1 MSHGTP
7 VDSRDDRV
15 PWLVVAE
22 GFSIVVPLFNEEER
36 FAEYGKVLVEFI
48 ADQPAG
54 SEVIF
59 VDDGSTD
66 GTVRAAEDLIDAS
79 PGQPVQL
86 IRRPHAGKGAAVVAG
101 LRAATAPYAGFCDLD
116 LSTPLDQLERVL
128 HVAMRSRALAVG
140 SRDLA
145 GSTLLRS
152 ESRIRETL
160 GRSYNRL
167 LQATI
172 TPGIVDAM
180 RAKVAARRGVGGDAS
195 PLP

>member
-1 MSHGTP
+1 
-7 VDSRDDRV
+7 
-15 PWLVVAE
+15 
-22 GFSIVVPLFNEEER
+22 
-36 FAEYGKVLVEFI
+36 
-48 ADQPAG
+48 
-54 SEVIF
+54 VIF

-66 GTVRAAEDLIDAS
+66 GGPRRRGPDRPS
-79 PGQPVQL
+79 PGQRIRL

-152 ESRIRETL
+152 ESRVRETL

-172 TPGIVDAM
+172 TPGIVDTQCG
-180 RAKVAARRGVGGDAS
+180 AKVAARDVWAAILPHCREVGYAWDAEAMRPRPCQIAAS
-195 PLP
+195 QAISSSLAPRRPVEG